1 MYGADQSLRAE
12 VQHFRDKDLPVI
24 DQTQTLPYQ
33 NLNKLYPNPTQTLP
47 KLHQNSTNPNFTVPM
62 YISFT

>member
-1 MYGADQSLRAE
+1 MYGADHNLRAE

-33 NLNKLYPNPTQTLP
+33 NLNKLYPNPTQTTQTLR
-47 KLHQNSTNPNFTVPM
+47 KLHQPKPYPTDVF
-62 YISFT
+62 SFT

>member
-1 MYGADQSLRAE
+1 MYGSDHNLRAE

-33 NLNKLYPNPTQTLP
+33 NLNKLFPNPTQTTQTLRKRYQP
-47 KLHQNSTNPNFTVPM
+47 KPYPLDVF
-62 YISFT
+62 SFT